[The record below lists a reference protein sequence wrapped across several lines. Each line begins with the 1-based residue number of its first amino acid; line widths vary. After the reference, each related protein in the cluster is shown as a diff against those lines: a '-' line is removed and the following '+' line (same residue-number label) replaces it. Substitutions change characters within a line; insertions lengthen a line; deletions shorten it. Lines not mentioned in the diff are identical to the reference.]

1 MSKAEDRY
9 LEHFQDGRLR
19 NCSSKEA
26 FLLGYNQAEKDLELT
41 WEDMRELYIIFAD
54 IDTDIELCR
63 TDIKPETIGYYQEVL
78 KRFKARKV
86 DIVMDE

>member
-26 FLLGYNQAEKDLELT
+26 FLLGYRQAEKDLADAFIDKAVEWIDKNAFRYIVTRKYQGLDVT
-41 WEDMRELYIIFAD
+41 GLDTSLAADFKKALEDML
-54 IDTDIELCR
+54 
-63 TDIKPETIGYYQEVL
+63 
-78 KRFKARKV
+78 
-86 DIVMDE
+86 

>member
-26 FLLGYNQAEKDLELT
+26 FLLGYHQAEKDLELG
-41 WEDMRELYIIFAD
+41 WED
-54 IDTDIELCR
+54 
-63 TDIKPETIGYYQEVL
+63 IKEIYCIALNLRDHVGSSVFGQPFYEEVL
-78 KRFKARKV
+78 KRYKDFKERK
-86 DIVMDE
+86 EK